1 MNITLE
7 DAKRIANKLGTTVP
21 PHRLLVGMK
30 VEMEHSKYGKDSD
43 PRLDVIDGDLEKA
56 AKIALAHFK
65 ENPGSVG
72 FGDYY
77 HQLKKMESDSDKYW
91 MAHIKPNIFAYDL
104 AKIVDLMNKN

>member
-7 DAKRIANKLGTTVP
+7 DATRIANKLGTTVP
-21 PHRLLVGMK
+21 PHRLLVGMRI
-30 VEMEHSKYGKDSD
+30 EMEHAKD
-43 PRLDVIDGDLEKA
+43 PRLNVVEHDKLETV

-77 HQLKKMESDSDKYW
+77 HHLEKMEKQSDKYW
-91 MAHIKPNIFAYDL
+91 ERHVKPNIFAYDL
-104 AKIVDLMNKN
+104 AKITF